1 MINGASAPFFMS
13 RILSQELL
21 AAKFTVQYNSKH
33 LINIAFYKYKS
44 NLNQKSPFTVLKYF
58 LNRTVLFVMNT

>member
-21 AAKFTVQYNSKH
+21 AAKFTVQYNSKY
-33 LINIAFYKYKS
+33 LINIHFYKYKS
-44 NLNQKSPFTVLKYF
+44 NLNQNHLSPF
-58 LNRTVLFVMNT
+58 